1 MTDIGEA
8 KERAKEAVTAAADE
22 LIDVSRRIHANPEL
36 AMAERD
42 AAALVAEQ
50 LESHGFQVE
59 RQAVGLETAVRASWG
74 EDPRHHR
81 LYL

>member
-1 MTDIGEA
+1 
-8 KERAKEAVTAAADE
+8 
-22 LIDVSRRIHANPEL
+22 
-36 AMAERD
+36 MAERD